1 MQVFV
6 EVWLILEMLYR
17 TRQFFMMEDT
27 AMRCITRMPI
37 SMRKTIES
45 YLNKNMEMIMS
56 FIQEVQHPDLNTLRV
71 SSAGIS

>member
-6 EVWLILEMLYR
+6 EVWLTLEMLYR
-17 TRQFFMMEDT
+17 TRQFFMMEDA

-37 SMRKTIES
+37 SMRKIIES
-45 YLNKNMEMIMS
+45 YLNKNMEMTMF
-56 FIQEVQHPDLNTLRV
+56 FIQEALHPDLNTLRV